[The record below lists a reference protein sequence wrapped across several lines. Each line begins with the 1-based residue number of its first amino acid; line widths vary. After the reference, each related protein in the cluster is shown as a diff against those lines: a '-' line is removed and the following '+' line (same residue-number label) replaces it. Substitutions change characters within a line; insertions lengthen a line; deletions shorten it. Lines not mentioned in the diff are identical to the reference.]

1 MRIVSLAPSC
11 TEILFT
17 LGLRSEIVGVTK
29 YCDYPLAAELIPKMG
44 GWMDIDFSRVLAQK
58 PDLVFTSTI
67 VQQNVAERARELGL
81 EVLHTDPRSLPEI
94 LESILQTGNA
104 VGRTH
109 RAEELVREICDDADN
124 LRKKTE
130 HLPKKK
136 LYVEEWPLTVSGNW
150 VPDLLEI
157 AGATGIGKSGQLS
170 FRVTPQDVAAFDP
183 DAIVV
188 SWCGFGT
195 RVPLQKITERTG
207 FRNLRAVKNRQ
218 VFVLDDTLL
227 NRPGPRIIAGAH
239 ALARSIHGI

>member
-1 MRIVSLAPSC
+1 MPPFNHYAHCFPCPKLHRNTLHTRIAL
-11 TEILFT
+11 
-17 LGLRSEIVGVTK
+17 IVGVTK
-29 YCDYPLAAELIPKMG
+29 YCDYPLAAEPIPKMG

-94 LESILQTGNA
+94 LESIIQIGNA

-109 RAEELVREICDDADN
+109 RAKEVVREICDDANN

-157 AGATGIGKSGQLS
+157 AGATGIGKTDSSAFASRRKTLPHLTLMQLS
-170 FRVTPQDVAAFDP
+170 
-183 DAIVV
+183 
-188 SWCGFGT
+188 
-195 RVPLQKITERTG
+195 
-207 FRNLRAVKNRQ
+207 
-218 VFVLDDTLL
+218 
-227 NRPGPRIIAGAH
+227 
-239 ALARSIHGI
+239 